1 MRMNESIFKEL
12 SSKKPFTY
20 FIDNKC
26 YVIGY
31 KTFFECSEKL
41 TALCREYLN
50 EFHFVKSLTF
60 DLEKRDLKNLIG
72 IYDNIINE
80 INIAQSQ
87 NIDQN
92 DLRIF
97 ELHLNESQRNSVL
110 EQIKGFT
117 ETIDWKDKFF
127 LI

>member
-1 MRMNESIFKEL
+1 M
-12 SSKKPFTY
+12 
-20 FIDNKC
+20 
-26 YVIGY
+26 
-31 KTFFECSEKL
+31 
-41 TALCREYLN
+41 
-50 EFHFVKSLTF
+50 TF

-97 ELHLNESQRNSVL
+97 ELHLNESQINSVL